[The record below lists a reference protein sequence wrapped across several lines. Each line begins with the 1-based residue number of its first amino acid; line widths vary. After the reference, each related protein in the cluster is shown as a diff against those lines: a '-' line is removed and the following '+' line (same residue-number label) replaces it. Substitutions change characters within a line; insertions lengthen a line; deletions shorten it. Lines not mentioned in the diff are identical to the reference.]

1 MTATKTQAERAVIKH
16 DQPDTPNSEV
26 CKRLGERWNASDA
39 DTKAKYATIHAENHV
54 EAMRVYAADTK
65 DLGAIV

>member
-1 MTATKTQAERAVIKH
+1 MTNPTH
-16 DQPDTPNSEV
+16 PTPR
-26 CKRLGERWNASDA
+26 CASDSASAGMRQDA